1 MSSISRDECVLR
13 WTDHE
18 TLVQGVCTDLL
29 DSERFADVTLFCSD
43 DHRGLK
49 CHRFI
54 LAACSS
60 YFDGIFANDSSPLSL
75 TFTQVAIVLK
85 DVNRGSMEDL
95 LHFMYRGELT
105 VEEANLGSFIQLA
118 KSLGVKGLCDLTCSP
133 QEMKRHHHPPA
144 AATYSE
150 PEEDDGHEIEYDNDS
165 SEQPIF
171 IGMNSEV

>member
-1 MSSISRDECVLR
+1 
-13 WTDHE
+13 
-18 TLVQGVCTDLL
+18 
-29 DSERFADVTLFCSD
+29 
-43 DHRGLK
+43 
-49 CHRFI
+49 
-54 LAACSS
+54 
-60 YFDGIFANDSSPLSL
+60 
-75 TFTQVAIVLK
+75 
-85 DVNRGSMEDL
+85 
-95 LHFMYRGELT
+95 MYRGELT

-150 PEEDDGHEIEYDNDS
+150 PEEDDEHEIEYDNDS